1 MGLRVLTCTML
12 SLGSRLQSADV
23 RWSPS
28 RKRRWEVRRWGSRA
42 SSYSRGALRYSS
54 SFSRALS
61 RLRCS
66 AAGWA
71 AARWV
76 RAAPRCRLGT
86 GSFAEPSLP
95 RSLLPACPG
104 ARAVLAWPRLVPALP
119 RVPWLSR
126 AEPRWEGQAGGTR
139 TLRDASSGPGQ
150 GRAGQPQG
158 SEHLR
163 ACLGSPSVAQ
173 HRWPPHFL
181 TLVLGR
187 HWVLDEG
194 GELVED
200 VISSQP

>member
-1 MGLRVLTCTML
+1 MGMPVLTCTML
-12 SLGSRLQSADV
+12 SLGSRLQSANV
-23 RWSPS
+23 SWSPS
-28 RKRRWEVRRWGSRA
+28 RKRRWEIRRWGSQA

-76 RAAPRCRLGT
+76 RAAPCCRHGT
-86 GSFAEPSLP
+86 RSFAEPSLP
-95 RSLLPACPG
+95 RSLLCQPA
-104 ARAVLAWPRLVPALP
+104 LVPALFLPGPGWSLPVLP
-119 RVPWLSR
+119 RVPWLSC
-126 AEPRWEGQAGGTR
+126 AEPHWGWGAGGTR
-139 TLRDASSGPGQ
+139 MLRDGQ

-158 SEHLR
+158 SQHLR
-163 ACLGSPSVAQ
+163 ACLGFPSVAQ

-181 TLVLGR
+181 TFILGG
-187 HWVLDEG
+187 HWVLNEG

-200 VISSQP
+200 VIASQP